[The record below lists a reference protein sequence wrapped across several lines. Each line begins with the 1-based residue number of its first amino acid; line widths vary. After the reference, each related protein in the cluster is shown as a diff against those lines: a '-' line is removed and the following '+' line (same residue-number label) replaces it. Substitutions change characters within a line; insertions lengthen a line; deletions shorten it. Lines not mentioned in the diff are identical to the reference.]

1 MAAMQGGWGK
11 AVLRPSP
18 GELVRVGFLD
28 FLSPAVLL
36 TSPLQP
42 QVPLGQME
50 FFVFLTAPLSPYS
63 LP

>member
-1 MAAMQGGWGK
+1 MAAMQGRWGK
-11 AVLRPSP
+11 AVLRPSL

-28 FLSPAVLL
+28 FLSPAILL

-42 QVPLGQME
+42 QVPLGQMD
-50 FFVFLTAPLSPYS
+50 FVFLTAPLSPYS